1 MAIVRTSHA
10 LLALGISA
18 ALFASSANATLIVS
32 SSVGGAPTGLT
43 YANFDNLSLGNA
55 GGTSGGIGVSF
66 TGDAG
71 VVTGAVSGKY
81 AAPWVSGGNGTAFG
95 NANGADTTRYLS
107 TGIGT
112 VTLLLPG
119 QTNYLGLLWGSVDGY
134 NSLAFYDGNTL
145 VGNMTGSTVTGS
157 PTGNQG
163 VNGTYYVNINSTLN
177 FNRVVASSNGYAFE
191 FDNVAY
197 NRASVPEPATLGLL
211 GLGFLGAAAARR
223 RKARG

>member
-1 MAIVRTSHA
+1 MTIFRPAHT

-43 YANFDNLSLGNA
+43 YVNFDNLSLGNA
-55 GGTSGGIGVSF
+55 GGTSGGLGVSF

-71 VVTGAVSGKY
+71 VVTGALSGKY

-95 NANGADTTRYLS
+95 NANGADLSRYLS
-107 TGIGT
+107 TGLGT
-112 VTLLLPG
+112 VTLTMPG
-119 QTNYLGLLWGSVDGY
+119 ETNYLGLLWGSVDGY
-134 NSLAFYDGNTL
+134 NSLTFYDGATP
-145 VGNMTGSTVTGS
+145 VGSITGSTVTGS
-157 PTGNQG
+157 PNGNQG
-163 VNGTYYVNINSTLN
+163 VNGTYYVNISSTLN
-177 FNRVVASSNGYAFE
+177 FNRVVASSSGYAFE

-197 NRASVPEPATLGLL
+197 NPASVPEPATLGLM

-223 RKARG
+223 RKARS